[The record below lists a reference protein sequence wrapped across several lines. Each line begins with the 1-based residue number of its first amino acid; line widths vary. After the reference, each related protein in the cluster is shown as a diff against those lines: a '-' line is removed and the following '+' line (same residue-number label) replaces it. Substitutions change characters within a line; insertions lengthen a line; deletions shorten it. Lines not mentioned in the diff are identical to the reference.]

1 MDIEEKNYDHYSDH
15 DLNSEFGII
24 FEEVLKRIEVDA
36 IRKGYI
42 DELKG
47 DRVYNRSKKVYEYEP
62 ISSINET
69 EYFGDCDNKIKQYKA
84 IRSVT
89 GLSLSTT
96 RRLTNL
102 LGYTLRSFRH
112 FRD

>member
-1 MDIEEKNYDHYSDH
+1 MDKKNYDDYSDN
-15 DLNSEFGII
+15 DLNTEFGMI

-36 IRKGYI
+36 IREDNI

-47 DRVYNRSKKVYEYEP
+47 ERVYNRSKKVYEYKP
-62 ISSINET
+62 ISRINED
-69 EYFGDCDNKIKQYKA
+69 EYFGDCDSRIKQYKA

-89 GLSLSTT
+89 GLSLETT
-96 RRLTNL
+96 RRLTNI
-102 LGYTLRSFRH
+102 LGYTLRSFRY